1 MAALLKAGVDLIVT
15 SGEGPTQAAK
25 DATTTVPIVFTLV
38 GDPLASGLV
47 RNLDEPEANVTGISG
62 LQSELA
68 AKRLEILKTLIP
80 GLRRVWLIHYGGD
93 LTANRTIVGAR
104 DAAPRVKVELLPR
117 AVLNAQELAKALG
130 ELRAG
135 DGLLAP
141 EIATL
146 DIPVEILK
154 ASLKSR
160 IPAVFTSALWVGHG
174 GLASYGP
181 DYYAQGIQAAGLVA
195 RILRG
200 AKPGRRTGRRRRPN
214 RAGRESEDGGSP
226 RDHRPAVDHAPRGDV
241 PAMSSVSPGAAPRGR
256 LLRKYIVVFVG
267 LVGGVLMASS
277 LVELYFA
284 YQQTKQAI
292 VREERATAVATAA
305 AIEEFVGDIEHRV
318 LETTRAA
325 SDDPA
330 AAQLGLGKL
339 AFRGGLGAALA
350 EQRQLDFLRLLR
362 DVPAIAELSHLD
374 VSGKEQLRVS
384 RLALDAVE
392 SQEDFSQTPKFLET
406 RSGKTYW
413 SPVYFRSGVHPYVTF
428 AVPVGQYAVEVTT
441 VEISLK
447 PVQQMIAQTPVGRG
461 GYAYVV
467 DSRGRLFAH
476 PDMGLV
482 RQARDLSALPQVR
495 DAHAAR
501 PTAPGR
507 SLQLDRATSLRHR
520 HGCRGPAG
528 RSDPG
533 GARPHRS
540 PRMARR
546 R

>member
-1 MAALLKAGVDLIVT
+1 VTIHTTARLVRLGLVATLGLVPLAGHTQEARRVYRVGVVNEAFAATHPTVEGLKAGLREAGLAEGRDVTFDIRFTEGDAQATRPAVAALLKAGVDLIVT

-117 AVLNAQELAKALG
+117 AVLNAQELGKALG

-141 EIATL
+141 EITTL

-200 AKPGRRTGRRRRPN
+200 A
-214 RAGRESEDGGSP
+214 
-226 RDHRPAVDHAPRGDV
+226 RPADV
-241 PAMSSVSPGAAPRGR
+241 PVEGADRIELAVNLKTVD
-256 LLRKYIVVFVG
+256 LLGITVPQSIM
-267 LVGGVLMASS
+267 L
-277 LVELYFA
+277 
-284 YQQTKQAI
+284 
-292 VREERATAVATAA
+292 RA
-305 AIEEFVGDIEHRV
+305 
-318 LETTRAA
+318 ET
-325 SDDPA
+325 
-330 AAQLGLGKL
+330 
-339 AFRGGLGAALA
+339 FR
-350 EQRQLDFLRLLR
+350 R
-362 DVPAIAELSHLD
+362 
-374 VSGKEQLRVS
+374 
-384 RLALDAVE
+384 
-392 SQEDFSQTPKFLET
+392 
-406 RSGKTYW
+406 
-413 SPVYFRSGVHPYVTF
+413 
-428 AVPVGQYAVEVTT
+428 
-441 VEISLK
+441 
-447 PVQQMIAQTPVGRG
+447 
-461 GYAYVV
+461 
-467 DSRGRLFAH
+467 
-476 PDMGLV
+476 
-482 RQARDLSALPQVR
+482 
-495 DAHAAR
+495 
-501 PTAPGR
+501 
-507 SLQLDRATSLRHR
+507 
-520 HGCRGPAG
+520 
-528 RSDPG
+528 
-533 GARPHRS
+533 
-540 PRMARR
+540 
-546 R
+546 